1 MARRLLGSLLGSLLA
16 GGLVLTGSPAY
27 AVDGSV
33 SYVEPTDDG
42 LQILVDVPPNAA
54 IDFDSV
60 AVTIDGTSAP
70 AEAAPA
76 DSTTSVR
83 RTAVL
88 VMDTSNSMRGDRIEA
103 AQAAARIFLESVP
116 DDVYVGIVTFD
127 NDVSSALAPSLD
139 REQALAVV
147 DDLSLSAQTRL
158 YDGIQ
163 AGLELTGSEGLRQL
177 LVLSDGTDTSETPLE
192 DTTAAIGVSE
202 TLVNV
207 VSLEQRGR
215 AERALEAIAT
225 AGAGTVISA
234 DADAL
239 GQAFSAEADVLA
251 RQVLVTAEIPEGVTA
266 AEGTVSVTLGSDQ
279 GDVTASAFTSIGAS
293 TAAPGAPAIA
303 ADDPLTLDST
313 WLYAGLGALG
323 GGLLVTLLLLAP
335 RPQRQLVGEELATQY
350 TRRVTR
356 VGADG
361 ESEASDQA
369 LAQAT
374 ETAEKVL
381 RANKSLESRI
391 SDRLEGA
398 GNPFKP
404 AEWLLLHV
412 GIFLVSGLVGML
424 LGGGSLILGLVFLA
438 LGAFGPWM
446 YLGFRRNRRRKAF
459 EKLLPDT
466 LQLIS
471 GSLAAGL
478 SLAQSIDTVVRDGQ
492 DPVASEFKRVLV
504 ETRLGIT
511 LDDALDGVAE
521 RFQSKDFSW
530 VVMAIRIQRQVG
542 GNLAE
547 LLDTVAGTIR
557 EREYMRRQ
565 VAALAAEGKLSAWVL
580 GGLPPAFLVYLLFSK
595 RDYVMPM
602 FTEPLGWMML
612 GGAAMLLGV
621 GVFWMSRLVKV
632 EV

>member
-1 MARRLLGSLLGSLLA
+1 
-16 GGLVLTGSPAY
+16 
-27 AVDGSV
+27 
-33 SYVEPTDDG
+33 
-42 LQILVDVPPNAA
+42 
-54 IDFDSV
+54 
-60 AVTIDGTSAP
+60 
-70 AEAAPA
+70 
-76 DSTTSVR
+76 
-83 RTAVL
+83 
-88 VMDTSNSMRGDRIEA
+88 
-103 AQAAARIFLESVP
+103 
-116 DDVYVGIVTFD
+116 
-127 NDVSSALAPSLD
+127 
-139 REQALAVV
+139 
-147 DDLSLSAQTRL
+147 
-158 YDGIQ
+158 
-163 AGLELTGSEGLRQL
+163 
-177 LVLSDGTDTSETPLE
+177 
-192 DTTAAIGVSE
+192 
-202 TLVNV
+202 
-207 VSLEQRGR
+207 
-215 AERALEAIAT
+215 
-225 AGAGTVISA
+225 VISA

-251 RQVLVTAEIPEGVTA
+251 RQVLVTAELPDSVTA
-266 AEGTVSVTLGSDQ
+266 AEGTVAVTLGSDQ
-279 GDVTASAFTSIGAS
+279 GDVTASAFTSIGAPS
-293 TAAPGAPAIA
+293 VDAGSPALTT
-303 ADDPLTLDST
+303 DEPLTLNDT

-335 RPQRQLVGEELATQY
+335 RRQKELVGEELATQY
-350 TRRVTR
+350 TKRVAR
-356 VGADG
+356 VGAGGQAD
-361 ESEASDQA
+361 ASDQP

-391 SDRLEGA
+391 SERLEGA

-412 GIFLVSGLVGML
+412 GIFLAAGLVGLL
-424 LGGGSLILGLVFLA
+424 LGGGSLVVGMIFLV
-438 LGAFGPWM
+438 LGAFAPWM
-446 YLGFRRNRRRKAF
+446 YLGFRRKRRRKAF

-504 ETRLGIT
+504 ETRLGIS
-511 LDDALDGVAE
+511 LDDALEGVAE

-547 LLDTVAGTIR
+547 LLDTVAETMR

-565 VAALAAEGKLSAWVL
+565 VAALAAEGKLSAYVL
-580 GGLPPAFLVYLLFSK
+580 GGLPPLFMLYLFLTK

-602 FTEPLGWMML
+602 FTEPMGWVML
-612 GGAAMLLGV
+612 AGAGVLLAV
-621 GVFWMSRLVKV
+621 GSFWMSRMVKV